1 MRKENII
8 KLVNCGILNMTA
20 HDLNPA
26 HSYKAFKLKKEVE
39 KAYKAIG
46 EEHKSILVE
55 QGVTEQMES
64 EVKELLDKVKLS
76 PKEPLTDKEKEL
88 LTTYNRL
95 QDKARKVIA
104 EANKEEVPL
113 DIKTIPYK
121 DWRELQKENRA
132 KKINDYEFDI
142 LGGEAEIILEG
153 IFWAEPQDEE
163 TEKKDN

>member
-26 HSYKAFKLKKEVE
+26 HTYKAFKLKKEVE
-39 KAYKAIG
+39 KAYKAIE

-76 PKEPLTDKEKEL
+76 PKEPLTDKEKGL
-88 LTTYNRL
+88 LTSYNRL

-104 EANKEEVPL
+104 EANKEEVSL

-153 IFWAEPQDEE
+153 IFWLEPQDEE

>member
-1 MRKENII
+1 MRKENVI

-39 KAYKAIG
+39 KAYKAIE

-88 LTTYNRL
+88 LTSYNRL

-104 EANKEEVPL
+104 EANKEEVSL

-121 DWRELQKENRA
+121 EWRELQKENRA

-153 IFWAEPQDEE
+153 IFWTKPQDEE
-163 TEKKDN
+163 TKEKAN

>member
-1 MRKENII
+1 MRKENVI

-39 KAYKAIG
+39 KAYKAII

-64 EVKELLDKVKLS
+64 EVKDLLGKVKLS
-76 PKEPLTDKEKEL
+76 PKEPLADKEKEL
-88 LTTYNRL
+88 LTSYNRL

-104 EANKEEVPL
+104 EANKEEVSL

-121 DWRELQKENRA
+121 EWRELQKENRA

-142 LGGEAEIILEG
+142 LGGEAELILEEV
-153 IFWAEPQDEE
+153 FWTAPQDEE
-163 TEKKDN
+163 SKDEAN